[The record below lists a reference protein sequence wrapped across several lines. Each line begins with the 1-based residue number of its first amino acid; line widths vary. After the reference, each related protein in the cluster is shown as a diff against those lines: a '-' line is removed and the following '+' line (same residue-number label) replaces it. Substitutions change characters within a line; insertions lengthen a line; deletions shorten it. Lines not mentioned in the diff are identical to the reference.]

1 MPPKIP
7 TVSPDAGFVDLP
19 KPNLRPPSGDQ
30 TGPIPSQQ
38 PGAGQRAPFV
48 HPESDQPYSSPR
60 PAKRENP

>member
-1 MPPKIP
+1 M
-7 TVSPDAGFVDLP
+7 P
-19 KPNLRPPSGDQ
+19 KPTTIAPNDGFIPMPATRPNPPSGDQ